1 MEKKRASAIML
12 ALLLTSMLT
21 LAFNIQPANAGTIT
35 VPDDYATIQGAI
47 NAASDGDTI
56 NVRAGTYYENVII
69 NKKVSLVGEDR
80 GTTIIDGS
88 GNGNVVCMT
97 SAADTANIS
106 SFTLRN
112 GRGIND
118 GAGIDVQSSSN
129 HTITGNIITDNQRG
143 LRLQFSRY
151 NVICDNEIT
160 SNIETGIE
168 LRSSHWNSIFRN
180 TASGN
185 GLNIWII
192 GSSVNNIAGNE
203 VADGDWG
210 ICLTESFNNTL
221 RNNNM
226 KQNRFNF
233 AVQGA
238 RVQDYIHDID
248 FSNFVNGKAVYYM
261 VGKKNLV
268 IDTSVYPEVGYIGIV
283 NCENMTVKNLNLEA
297 NAEGI
302 KLVNTTGS
310 LIKNLRINGV
320 SAGIS
325 IEFGSCNNTVS
336 KNVVLWCEMVGIYL
350 HGSSCYNVI
359 YENQVTCLNSGI
371 RTLDSSDDN
380 LVYHNTFFQY
390 FPQQMSFGSTNT
402 WDNGYPS
409 GGNYWSDYTGVDVN
423 SDGIGDTLYV
433 IDVGNQDN
441 YPLVHP
447 YGSIR
452 NLNTSL
458 DYLTIQSAIDAPETL
473 NGHTLFVESG
483 TYYEHVTVTK
493 SLSLIG
499 QSANTTIID
508 AFFIESAVHIMA
520 DNVRFEGF
528 TVTHGGENFPNGGI
542 LLQLSTNCTISNNIA
557 IDNKMGILLI
567 SSNGNS
573 ISNNF
578 VSNNIHGVE
587 LYGYS
592 NKNVLESNN
601 ISDNNAG
608 ILLSQSSG
616 NMIKSNA
623 ISRNNFGI
631 EIGGASNDNMISR
644 NTVSDA
650 GAVGIRSVDQSVR
663 NIILNNIVTRSLDAF
678 DLTYANDCMLI
689 GNTAS
694 FNSRYG
700 IIIGSSNNSL
710 VIANDLVNNGYGLG
724 IYYPNTNNTIS
735 HNNFISNAHQTDT
748 FPSPL
753 NNKWDDGY
761 PSGGNYWSDYVGVD
775 VKSGLNQDLPGSD
788 GIGDTLYIIDADNQ
802 DRYPLMKLWTLMPT
816 VYTFS
821 IVWEEET
828 FTVSVAS
835 NSTVSNFAFN
845 QPNKEI
851 SFYVTGPD
859 GTIGFSNVTIP
870 KQLLY
875 GEPWSVLIDG
885 ISVTPTIAENE
896 THSILYFTYTHSTHK
911 IQIIGTY
918 VIAPPPS
925 PLSVSISPL
934 SASILVGQS
943 VTFTSTVSGGYTPYS
958 YQWYL
963 NGAPVSGATSA
974 SWTFTPTTSGIYYIY
989 LKVTDAKANTAQSD
1003 TARIVVATVP
1013 VGGYSF
1019 PIQVQTKTEPVLPYI
1034 ALIVALTAIFT
1045 RLRPKT
1051 KRKR

>member
-409 GGNYWSDYTGVDVN
+409 GGNYWSDYTGVDLN
-423 SDGIGDTLYV
+423 SGPYQNITGNDGIGDT
-433 IDVGNQDN
+433 
-441 YPLVHP
+441 P
-447 YGSIR
+447 
-452 NLNTSL
+452 
-458 DYLTIQSAIDAPETL
+458 
-473 NGHTLFVESG
+473 
-483 TYYEHVTVTK
+483 
-493 SLSLIG
+493 
-499 QSANTTIID
+499 
-508 AFFIESAVHIMA
+508 
-520 DNVRFEGF
+520 
-528 TVTHGGENFPNGGI
+528 
-542 LLQLSTNCTISNNIA
+542 
-557 IDNKMGILLI
+557 
-567 SSNGNS
+567 
-573 ISNNF
+573 
-578 VSNNIHGVE
+578 
-587 LYGYS
+587 
-592 NKNVLESNN
+592 
-601 ISDNNAG
+601 
-608 ILLSQSSG
+608 
-616 NMIKSNA
+616 
-623 ISRNNFGI
+623 
-631 EIGGASNDNMISR
+631 
-644 NTVSDA
+644 
-650 GAVGIRSVDQSVR
+650 
-663 NIILNNIVTRSLDAF
+663 
-678 DLTYANDCMLI
+678 
-689 GNTAS
+689 
-694 FNSRYG
+694 
-700 IIIGSSNNSL
+700 
-710 VIANDLVNNGYGLG
+710 
-724 IYYPNTNNTIS
+724 
-735 HNNFISNAHQTDT
+735 
-748 FPSPL
+748 
-753 NNKWDDGY
+753 
-761 PSGGNYWSDYVGVD
+761 
-775 VKSGLNQDLPGSD
+775 
-788 GIGDTLYIIDADNQ
+788 YIIDPNNQ
-802 DRYPLMKLWTLMPT
+802 DRYPLMIPYGAPPPPTYTLT
-816 VYTFS
+816 VTATVGGTTDPAPRTYSYT
-821 IVWEEET
+821 
-828 FTVSVAS
+828 A
-835 NSTVSNFAFN
+835 NSTV
-845 QPNKEI
+845 Q
-851 SFYVTGPD
+851 VTAIQNAD
-859 GTIGFSNVTIP
+859 YLFDYWELDDVNVGSANP
-870 KQLLY
+870 Y
-875 GEPWSVLIDG
+875 SVLMNKNHVLKAVFSPI
-885 ISVTPTIAENE
+885 
-896 THSILYFTYTHSTHK
+896 
-911 IQIIGTY
+911 
-918 VIAPPPS
+918 PPP
-925 PLSVSISPL
+925 LSASISPL
-934 SASILVGQS
+934 SVSILVGQS

-974 SWTFTPTTSGIYYIY
+974 SWTFTPTSSGIYYIH
-989 LKVTDAKANTAQSD
+989 LKVTDAKGNTAQSD
-1003 TARIVVATVP
+1003 TARITVTAVP

-1019 PIQVQTKTEPVLPYI
+1019 PIQVQTKTEPIIPYI
-1034 ALIVALTAIFT
+1034 ALIAILTAIFT
-1045 RLRPKT
+1045 KLKPKT

>member
-1 MEKKRASAIML
+1 MKRIACGIIL
-12 ALLLTSMLT
+12 TILLTSALIWVVG
-21 LAFNIQPANAGTIT
+21 IQPVKATTIT

-69 NKKVSLVGEDR
+69 NKKISLVGEDR

-160 SNIETGIE
+160 LNIETGIE

-192 GSSVNNIAGNE
+192 GSSVNSIAGNE

-226 KQNRFNF
+226 NQNWFNF

-310 LIKNLRINGV
+310 LITNLRINGV

-371 RTLDSSDDN
+371 RTLDSSDNN

-402 WDNGYPS
+402 WDNS
-409 GGNYWSDYTGVDVN
+409 
-423 SDGIGDTLYV
+423 
-433 IDVGNQDN
+433 
-441 YPLVHP
+441 
-447 YGSIR
+447 
-452 NLNTSL
+452 
-458 DYLTIQSAIDAPETL
+458 
-473 NGHTLFVESG
+473 
-483 TYYEHVTVTK
+483 
-493 SLSLIG
+493 
-499 QSANTTIID
+499 
-508 AFFIESAVHIMA
+508 
-520 DNVRFEGF
+520 
-528 TVTHGGENFPNGGI
+528 
-542 LLQLSTNCTISNNIA
+542 
-557 IDNKMGILLI
+557 
-567 SSNGNS
+567 
-573 ISNNF
+573 
-578 VSNNIHGVE
+578 
-587 LYGYS
+587 
-592 NKNVLESNN
+592 
-601 ISDNNAG
+601 
-608 ILLSQSSG
+608 
-616 NMIKSNA
+616 
-623 ISRNNFGI
+623 
-631 EIGGASNDNMISR
+631 
-644 NTVSDA
+644 
-650 GAVGIRSVDQSVR
+650 
-663 NIILNNIVTRSLDAF
+663 
-678 DLTYANDCMLI
+678 
-689 GNTAS
+689 
-694 FNSRYG
+694 
-700 IIIGSSNNSL
+700 
-710 VIANDLVNNGYGLG
+710 
-724 IYYPNTNNTIS
+724 
-735 HNNFISNAHQTDT
+735 
-748 FPSPL
+748 
-753 NNKWDDGY
+753 Y

-775 VKSGLNQDLPGSD
+775 VKSGPYQNVTGSD
-788 GIGDTLYIIDADNQ
+788 GIGDTPYVIDASNVDH
-802 DRYPLMKLWTLMPT
+802 YPLMKPWIPT
-816 VYTFS
+816 PPAVTVTVDICPKVLDLRSKGKWITVHIELPEGYNVNDVNVSS
-821 IVWEEET
+821 ILL
-828 FTVSVAS
+828 
-835 NSTVSNFAFN
+835 NN
-845 QPNKEI
+845 
-851 SFYVTGPD
+851 
-859 GTIGFSNVTIP
+859 TIP
-870 KQLLY
+870 VKPKPTAI
-875 GEPWSVLIDG
+875 GDHDRDG
-885 ISVTPTIAENE
+885 ISDLMVKFDGGEVISYILAHVSLKGLCKERFMTVTLTITGKFNNG
-896 THSILYFTYTHSTHK
+896 TQFQGSKTIK
-911 IQIIGTY
+911 ITM
-918 VIAPPPS
+918 PMPKCS
-925 PLSVSISPL
+925 R
-934 SASILVGQS
+934 
-943 VTFTSTVSGGYTPYS
+943 
-958 YQWYL
+958 
-963 NGAPVSGATSA
+963 
-974 SWTFTPTTSGIYYIY
+974 FTPHHMLHHFRHG
-989 LKVTDAKANTAQSD
+989 
-1003 TARIVVATVP
+1003 
-1013 VGGYSF
+1013 SF
-1019 PIQVQTKTEPVLPYI
+1019 PCNSVRFSLEY
-1034 ALIVALTAIFT
+1034 AYT
-1045 RLRPKT
+1045 RFR
-1051 KRKR
+1051 